1 MTTLTI
7 AELLERIEYPESD
20 GQPMA
25 DNTEQWNWMILIKEG
40 LEALFLNDPN
50 VFVAGNLLWYPHEGD
65 NRLRVAPDAMVVFGR
80 PKGKRGSYLQW
91 KEDNVPPH
99 VVFEVVSP
107 GNTQAE
113 LMEKIDFYDEHGVE
127 EFYIYDP
134 DRKTLRGFRRQGQEW
149 SAIPNMLGWVSPRLK
164 VRFDLEDGQLVL
176 QGPDGRRFVSYV
188 ELVRQRQQAEAQAQQ
203 ERDRANQER
212 QRAEQERQRAEQAQT
227 QAERLAEKL
236 RALGIDPNTV

>member
-1 MTTLTI
+1 
-7 AELLERIEYPESD
+7 
-20 GQPMA
+20 
-25 DNTEQWNWMILIKEG
+25 
-40 LEALFLNDPN
+40 
-50 VFVAGNLLWYPHEGD
+50 
-65 NRLRVAPDAMVVFGR
+65 MVVFGR

-91 KEDNVPPH
+91 KEDNVAPQ

-164 VRFDLEDGQLVL
+164 IRFDLEDGQLVL

-203 ERDRANQER
+203 ERDCANQERQRANQERQRANQERQRANQERQRANQER